1 MAPPRRPRSP
11 SDPGSGSSGTKNP
24 NSSKSGGSAKAK
36 PPQMKP
42 TGAGRV
48 VGKSTVVMRGGPNT
62 GQSRTLTAVSDPAL
76 EQAARQIQGAGG
88 KVKLPPPNVSKTSGT
103 FKGNAKVGPV
113 RKGKTPSSWRSTSSG
128 TKAAGSAAREG
139 AARYGRSVKASQ
151 AEMEGNRNQQA
162 RSRSTGRNQT
172 LGARGNRSF
181 MSGQGRG
188 GGNPQLGRKV

>member
-1 MAPPRRPRSP
+1 
-11 SDPGSGSSGTKNP
+11 
-24 NSSKSGGSAKAK
+24 
-36 PPQMKP
+36 MKP
-42 TGAGRV
+42 TGAPKQTGSARPAGRV
-48 VGKSTVVMRGGPNT
+48 VGKSTVVLRGGPNT
-62 GQSRTLTAVSDPAL
+62 GQYRTLTAVSDPAL

-103 FKGNAKVGPV
+103 FKGNAKTGPV

-151 AEMEGNRNQQA
+151 AEMEGSRNQQA
-162 RSRSTGRNQT
+162 RSRSLSRNQT

-181 MSGQGRG
+181 MPSQGR